1 MWGSLE
7 GIIVPTLQ
15 SVGQLLHDRPGIGSL
30 YLVLAVATLALVGRE
45 LWRGEARRAYWWAVA
60 FVLVNTVFSWGD
72 DSYSHVYRIAALTE
86 EYSAGKPGMLLT
98 NPTTGQV
105 LPVFVFYSVLP
116 YLPGT
121 FLNMLGIPA
130 WIAFKIVLLG
140 QHLILAFGLQVLLDR
155 SRPAGAPASRV
166 TVDFAIGILFLLAN
180 YVYTLWPARA
190 ALAELWVYSLV
201 PWVAAAILRPD
212 GGRALVGLFFVQAVS
227 HPIVLAQALI
237 CEIAVPYCMGQMT
250 MREFVR
256 RWLGPLVIALVLASP
271 FWAAQ
276 FLWKDLILGPAGLPL
291 PFENSFR
298 TLTGLVH
305 ARDFRSIGPFMPIA
319 FVVAVVAAR
328 ARLDLRFWLAT
339 GLTVA
344 LLLVQWVG
352 VRDLVSKVPVLNL
365 SVFVWRLMLPA
376 AFLAFG
382 AVLVGWRQLARPPVG
397 IVTTLA
403 FLAAVAMLWASLL
416 SKEKTLAIVDN
427 APNDRAALVDYNRGD
442 GIFGIREFLPKYS
455 RAPALC
461 PPEGEIQ
468 RAAYNDLRRG
478 LVAQKPYVA
487 VADAPFGF
495 VGYSAP
501 YGACRDDL
509 VLGPVK
515 PGDTV
520 RVSEQVVNG
529 LFFVRMGE
537 MAILAALALFLF
549 LPRRRPA

>member
-1 MWGSLE
+1 MWGTIE
-7 GIIVPTLQ
+7 GMILPTLR
-15 SVGQLLHDRPGIGSL
+15 SVGQLLHDRPVIAGL
-30 YLVLAVATLALVGRE
+30 YLALVLATLAMVGRD
-45 LWRGEARRAYWWAVA
+45 LWRGEARKAYWWAVA
-60 FVLVNTVFSWGD
+60 FVLVNTFFSWGD

-86 EYSAGKPGMLLT
+86 EYAAGKPGMLLT

-130 WIAFKIVLLG
+130 WIAFKIVLIG

-155 SRPAGAPASRV
+155 SRPAEAPASRV
-166 TVDFAIGILFLLAN
+166 TADFAIGILFLLAN

-201 PWVAAAILRPD
+201 PWVAAAILRPG

-237 CEIAVPYCMGQMT
+237 CEIAVPYCMGRMS
-250 MREFVR
+250 MREFIR
-256 RWLGPLVIALVLASP
+256 RWLGPLLVALLLASP

-298 TLTGLVH
+298 TVTGLVH
-305 ARDFRSIGPFMPIA
+305 GRDFRSIGPFMPIA
-319 FVVAVVAAR
+319 LVVAVIAAR
-328 ARLDLRFWLAT
+328 GRLDLRFWIAT
-339 GLTVA
+339 GLTIG

-352 VRDLVSKVPVLNL
+352 LRDLVSRIPVLNL

-397 IVTTLA
+397 ILSTLA
-403 FLAAVAMLWASLL
+403 FLAAASMLWSSLL
-416 SKEKTLAIVDN
+416 SKEKTLAIVDQ
-427 APNDRAALVDYNRGD
+427 APDDRAALVDYNRGD
-442 GIFGIREFLPKYS
+442 GIFGIREFLPKYA
-455 RAPALC
+455 RLPALC
-461 PPEGEIQ
+461 PPDGEVQ
-468 RAAYNDLRRG
+468 RASYNDLRRG
-478 LVAQKPYVA
+478 LVAQKSYVA

-495 VGYSAP
+495 VE
-501 YGACRDDL
+501 YGTSLAACRDDL
-509 VLGPVK
+509 VLGPLKV
-515 PGDTV
+515 GETLQ
-520 RVSEQVVNG
+520 VSEHTVNR
-529 LFFVRMGE
+529 LFVVRMAE
-537 MAILAALALFLF
+537 LAILAALALFLF
-549 LPRRRPA
+549 LPRRRPG